1 VTGADVGL
9 STGDVDRLLEAIMAV
24 ASETSL
30 PVVLRRLVRAACDL
44 TGARYGALG
53 VVGADGALSEFLHV
67 GVDEDTVEAIGEP
80 PKGNGILGLLIV
92 DPQSLRLERL
102 SEHPESF
109 GFPPG
114 HPVMES
120 FLGVPIRVRGE
131 VFGNLY
137 LTEKQP
143 GGPFTQQDER
153 LAMVLATAA
162 GAVIEGARRQA
173 LARELAVAEDRERIA
188 RDLHDTVIQRLYAAG
203 MGLQATLRRIDD
215 PAVVE
220 RVTGAVDAL
229 DDTIKEIR
237 SVIFAV
243 ANAARTGR
251 GLRSDVLGVA
261 VESTTA
267 LGFEPSVAFVGAVDS
282 MVPEGI
288 ADHAVAVVREALS
301 NVARH
306 ADASHVQVEV
316 EVSEDTVTVVVRD
329 DGRGPLEPSRRAGGG
344 TGVRNL
350 GNRAKALGGELVLR
364 PLDPGTELVW
374 RVPVDGAPVRGS
386 DS

>member
-1 VTGADVGL
+1 MTGADVGL
-9 STGDVDRLLEAIMAV
+9 STGDVDRLLEAVLAV

-30 PVVLRRLVRAACDL
+30 PVVLRRLVRAACGL

-53 VVGADGALSEFLHV
+53 VIGADGALSEFLHV
-67 GVDEDTVEAIGEP
+67 GVDEDTVEAIGDP
-80 PKGNGILGLLIV
+80 PKGHGILGLLIV
-92 DPQSLRLERL
+92 DPRPLRLDRL
-102 SEHPESF
+102 GDHSESF

-114 HPVMES
+114 HPVMDS

-143 GGPFTQQDER
+143 AGPFTEHDEH
-153 LAMVLATAA
+153 LTMVLATVA
-162 GAVIEGARRQA
+162 GAVIEAARRQA

-203 MGLQATLRRIDD
+203 MGLQATLRRVED
-215 PAVVE
+215 PVVAE
-220 RVTGAVDAL
+220 RVTGVVDTL

-237 SVIFAV
+237 TVIFAV

-251 GLRSDVLGVA
+251 GLRSDVLEVA

-288 ADHAVAVVREALS
+288 ADHAIAVVREALS

-306 ADASHVQVEV
+306 ADASRAQVLVEV
-316 EVSEDTVTVVVRD
+316 GDESVTVTVRD

-364 PLDPGTELVW
+364 PLEPGTELVW
-374 RVPVDGAPVRGS
+374 RVPVDGGI
-386 DS
+386 DGG